1 MKIYIILDNKNN
13 STITNFY
20 LIENEENKKF
30 LKYKG
35 EKDIELSSNS
45 EDIFKEILEIKKYL
59 ERELEKDYGIDYCV
73 ISNNKYISRDIIGY
87 FHQIFSHSGNL
98 EPVRR
103 EYASKVELI
112 DLENIKNTFKILK
125 DMEINNLL
133 LYTEQEIKEIC
144 ENSIK
149 DENKKYSNE
158 IEKLKQEIKKLKEK
172 SIDLEYERDNL
183 KLELDYLKK
192 NK

>member
-1 MKIYIILDNKNN
+1 MKVYIILDNKND
-13 STITNFY
+13 SIITNFY

-35 EKDIELSSNS
+35 EKDIELSSNN

-87 FHQIFSHSGNL
+87 FHQIFSHSGSL
-98 EPVRR
+98 EPVRK

-133 LYTEQEIKEIC
+133 LYTEQEIK
-144 ENSIK
+144 
-149 DENKKYSNE
+149 
-158 IEKLKQEIKKLKEK
+158 KLKEK
-172 SIDLEYERDNL
+172 NIDLEYERDNL

>member
-1 MKIYIILDNKNN
+1 MRVYIILNNKNN
-13 STITNFY
+13 SIITNFY
-20 LIENEENKKF
+20 LIENDENKKF

-87 FHQIFSHSGNL
+87 FHQIFSHSESL

-125 DMEINNLL
+125 DMKINNLL